1 MVTHL
6 LVDLDDTLYAY
17 PPAAHA
23 AEHAAFARVAADTG
37 RSDSDVR
44 AAYSAARKAVKAR
57 LGSTGAAHSR
67 LLYFA
72 ELAHALGRVDRLD
85 RVRGWDRAY
94 WSAFLETATLR
105 DGARALLEG
114 VRARGGKVAI
124 VSDLTLEI
132 QLWKLEHFG
141 LGPLIDALVI
151 SEEVPFDKPRPEAF
165 ALAMARLGGVRA
177 ADCVMVGDADDK
189 DGAGARALG
198 IRYFKVDAGD
208 GDGESLIA
216 IARQLGEST

>member
-1 MVTHL
+1 MTHL
-6 LVDLDDTLYAY
+6 LVDLDDTLYSYA
-17 PPAAHA
+17 PAAHA
-23 AEHAAFARVAADTG
+23 AEAVAFARVASDTG
-37 RSDSDVR
+37 VAEADVR
-44 AAYSAARKAVKAR
+44 AAFSHARKAVKAR
-57 LGSTGAAHSR
+57 LGATGSAHSR

-85 RVRGWDRAY
+85 RVRSWDRAY

-105 DGARALLEG
+105 AGALDLLRG

-141 LGPLIDALVI
+141 LASHVDALVI
-151 SEEVPFDKPRPEAF
+151 SEEVPADKPRPEAF
-165 ALAMARLGGVRA
+165 MLAMTRLGGVRA
-177 ADCVMVGDADDK
+177 EDCVMVGDADDK

-198 IRYFKVDAGD
+198 IRYFKVDTGD
-208 GDGESLIA
+208 GDGESLVT
-216 IARQLGEST
+216 IARKLGEAR